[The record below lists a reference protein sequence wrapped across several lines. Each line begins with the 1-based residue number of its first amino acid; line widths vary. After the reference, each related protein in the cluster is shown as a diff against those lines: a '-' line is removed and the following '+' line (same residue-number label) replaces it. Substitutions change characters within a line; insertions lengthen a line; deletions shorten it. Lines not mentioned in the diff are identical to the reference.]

1 MDMRWFDDVLVL
13 LEEKNMTRAAERRN
27 ITQPAFSRRI
37 RSFEDWLGL
46 DILVRKKN
54 SIDINPALTQNEDEI
69 RLFVARLNELKLKIA
84 HHDPAAS
91 IVPIAAQHTPV
102 FSTFP
107 DMALQAKSA
116 FPRVQFRVRAG
127 NLSDCVAMFLRGDTS
142 MLLCYE
148 APSVEPLEFGDNV
161 LRGIWGHDY
170 LMPVV
175 GGKLRYSVKDDRT
188 VPMDTPSIVYPDN
201 SYFGEVLKRG
211 KRVFGT
217 AGFSANPFCQSAFSS
232 GMKEMVIKGLGVGWL
247 PFSMVH
253 KEIENGDLISL
264 SQHFGQEN
272 LNVTIYA
279 NRKDEMAIHLFELWS
294 QTN

>member
-148 APSVEPLEFGDNV
+148 APSVEPIEFGDNV

-175 GGKLRYSVKDDRT
+175 GGKS
-188 VPMDTPSIVYPDN
+188 
-201 SYFGEVLKRG
+201 FGCFQTE
-211 KRVFGT
+211 T
-217 AGFSANPFCQSAFSS
+217 
-232 GMKEMVIKGLGVGWL
+232 
-247 PFSMVH
+247 
-253 KEIENGDLISL
+253 
-264 SQHFGQEN
+264 
-272 LNVTIYA
+272 
-279 NRKDEMAIHLFELWS
+279 NR
-294 QTN
+294 